1 MHGFSYG
8 ADVSVSD
15 TNPTPTL
22 DGYFKQAYRWRVFL
36 RCRIL
41 VKKRDTSMWDVRVDD
56 NSPDLSEVSYLSL
69 DEPNIEAVVF
79 ADDGLGGEE
88 IDTFS
93 VSEMTRV
100 D

>member
-1 MHGFSYG
+1 
-8 ADVSVSD
+8 
-15 TNPTPTL
+15 
-22 DGYFKQAYRWRVFL
+22 
-36 RCRIL
+36 
-41 VKKRDTSMWDVRVDD
+41 MWDVRVDD